1 MRSRKITTTTGTP
14 LAGSQMDGK
23 VSGATETP
31 TARAGLEIDSRPPS
45 GFEVRE
51 GDRLTVLYN
60 GAKLQIA
67 PFSSVEIDA
76 GIYSR
81 SLEPG
86 DDAVEQWDRVHA
98 FLERKCL
105 ERARAKLRAY
115 AEELA
120 EAKAI
125 ASGGRR

>member
-1 MRSRKITTTTGTP
+1 MRRRRVTTAETPPTGSQTAGAVPRATTTSTASTG
-14 LAGSQMDGK
+14 
-23 VSGATETP
+23 
-31 TARAGLEIDSRPPS
+31 REIASKLPADL
-45 GFEVRE
+45 EVRE

-86 DDAVEQWDRVHA
+86 DDAAEQWDRVHG

-105 ERARAKLRAY
+105 ERAREKLRAY

-120 EAKAI
+120 EAKVI
-125 ASGGRR
+125 ANGGRR

>member
-1 MRSRKITTTTGTP
+1 MTTGTP
-14 LAGSQMDGK
+14 LSGSQTD
-23 VSGATETP
+23 GATPRATTTP
-31 TARAGLEIDSRPPS
+31 PAPAGREIASRPPAD
-45 GFEVRE
+45 FEVRE

-86 DDAVEQWDRVHA
+86 DDAADQWDRVHA

-105 ERARAKLRAY
+105 ERARAKLQAY

-125 ASGGRR
+125 AAGGRR

>member
-1 MRSRKITTTTGTP
+1 MTG
-14 LAGSQMDGK
+14 
-23 VSGATETP
+23 
-31 TARAGLEIDSRPPS
+31 REIDSRPLPD
-45 GFEVRE
+45 FEVRE

-60 GAKLQIA
+60 GAKLQVA
-67 PFSSVEIDA
+67 PFSLVELDA

-81 SLEPG
+81 SLQPG
-86 DDAVEQWDRVHA
+86 DDAAEQWDRVHG

-105 ERARAKLRAY
+105 ERARAKLQAY

-125 ASGGRR
+125 AAGKHR